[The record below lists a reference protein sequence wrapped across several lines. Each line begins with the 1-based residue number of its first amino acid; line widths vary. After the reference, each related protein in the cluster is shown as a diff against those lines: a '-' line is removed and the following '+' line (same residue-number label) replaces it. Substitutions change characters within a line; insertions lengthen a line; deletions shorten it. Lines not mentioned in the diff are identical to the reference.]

1 MPTQQN
7 QSCIETG
14 NTGWISI
21 HINDSQ
27 TPIDLS
33 SSYNK
38 DPQHEAPLL
47 SPVIFHLFEHQR
59 EIQAPFPGALSAAH
73 PFGNRHRFARFCPR
87 GGVRLFTAQGITGH
101 EMGIN

>member
-47 SPVIFHLFEHQR
+47 SPVIFHLFEHEG
-59 EIQAPFPGALSAAH
+59 EIQAPFPERFPRLTFLAIAIALLASALAAEFDYLHGAGYYW
-73 PFGNRHRFARFCPR
+73 P
-87 GGVRLFTAQGITGH
+87 
-101 EMGIN
+101 

>member
-59 EIQAPFPGALSAAH
+59 EIQAPFPERFPRLTLLAIAIALLASALAAEFDYLHGAGYYS
-73 PFGNRHRFARFCPR
+73 P
-87 GGVRLFTAQGITGH
+87 
-101 EMGIN
+101 